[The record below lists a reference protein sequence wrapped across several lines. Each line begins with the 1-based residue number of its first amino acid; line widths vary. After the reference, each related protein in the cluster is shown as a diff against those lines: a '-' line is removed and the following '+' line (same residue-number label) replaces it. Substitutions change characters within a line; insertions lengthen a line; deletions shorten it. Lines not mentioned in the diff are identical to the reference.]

1 MKGWKVF
8 KTGERLDKKK
18 DRLDILNTSLLHCK
32 NSKKRQKDN
41 LTEVN
46 GPPF

>member
-18 DRLDILNTSLLHCK
+18 KERLNILNTSLLHCR
-32 NSKKRQKDN
+32 NSKKKIER
-41 LTEVN
+41 LFN
-46 GPPF
+46 GG